1 MPPHNAAPLPQCP
14 IAPKTVIAR
23 FPQCDRR
30 ECAFNYSEG
39 GQPSCVL
46 WPLSKLDTVTERI
59 DLLEA
64 KGLSTPAILSRHIE
78 ELTAAAA
85 DFSALSQ
92 TPNPSTACPNCGYV
106 TKCVSSSLCDTRRSA
121 LDPLA
126 EAASQIMTRYQIWD
140 AVLNNRARFLPESF
154 VRRDL
159 APLLSKPANTR
170 KAVSQK

>member
-1 MPPHNAAPLPQCP
+1 MPPHNAAPLLQCP
-14 IAPKTVIAR
+14 IDPSTTIPR

-30 ECAFNYSEG
+30 ECAFNYTEG
-39 GQPSCVL
+39 GKPSCVL

-85 DFSALSQ
+85 DFSALSP
-92 TPNPSTACPNCGYV
+92 TPYPPTACPNCGYV

-126 EAASQIMTRYQIWD
+126 EASRQIMTRYQIWD

-154 VRRDL
+154 IRRDL
-159 APLLSKPANTR
+159 EPLLSKPANAR
-170 KAVSQK
+170 KAVAQK